1 MMKRAILIAAAA
13 TAACAVSVELVSAKI
28 GEYDT
33 IACDPAYVSQF
44 SCDQCFD
51 GGTWAVGETKTDYFD
66 TWTNTLSG
74 SQIIYQNNQALPTV
88 HPLDAGT
95 QFSSNPED
103 PKKFWKFA
111 SDIVWTDSV
120 TRDGDKEFELAA
132 GKQVTL
138 FESELGAGY
147 TLSSTNV
154 ADTKP
159 VAVLLFPLSYSVLL
173 DTGSESETRTH
184 EECVVYNAKI
194 TNPVLPTPKPTP
206 EKVTTPKTGPESVA
220 VFLMA
225 LLVGAGILLAVS
237 RRKA

>member
-1 MMKRAILIAAAA
+1 MKRAFFIATAAAA
-13 TAACAVSVELVSAKI
+13 VVCAASADFASAKI
-28 GEYDT
+28 GEY
-33 IACDPAYVSQF
+33 ASVSCDPKYVSQF

-51 GGTWAVGETKTDYFD
+51 GGTWATGETKTDYFD

-74 SQIIYQNNQALPTV
+74 SQIIYQNNQPLPTV

-95 QFSSNPED
+95 QFASNPED

-120 TRDGDKEFELAA
+120 TRDGDKEFQLAP

-154 ADTKP
+154 ATGKP
-159 VAVLLFPLSYSVLL
+159 VAVVVFPLSYSVLL

-184 EECVVYNAKI
+184 EECVVYTAKV

-206 EKVTTPKTGPESVA
+206 EKVTTPKTGPESLV
-220 VFLMA
+220 VFMLA
-225 LLVGAGILLAVS
+225 LIAGAAILLVVS